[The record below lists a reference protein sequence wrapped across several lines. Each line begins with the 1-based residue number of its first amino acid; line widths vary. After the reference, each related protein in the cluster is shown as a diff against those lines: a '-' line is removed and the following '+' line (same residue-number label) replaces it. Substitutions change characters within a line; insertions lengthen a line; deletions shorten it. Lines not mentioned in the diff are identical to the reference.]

1 MADHFTIGLLFGI
14 ASGIAALLV
23 IAAVTLRRFE
33 VAQHVEPVRVH
44 RALLDLQLATRESR
58 DESAASARALRDE
71 IAGGLKGVSDGVA
84 RGLTDLKGTQ
94 QRQTEVLA
102 DLKGAEQRHADALA
116 ELRSAQQQQA
126 EVLAGRLTELT
137 DHAVDALRDH
147 PMPALQS
154 LAGAQEQNLGAVAAD
169 LRNLADTVS
178 GRLEEVRSLLEDRLR
193 QIQVE
198 SRDSLEQIR
207 ADTMGDA
214 KDLRNDMLD
223 SLKAH
228 TDAKLESILEQRIGD
243 SFGVVGQRLQLV
255 SERLEQVHRGL
266 DEVQSFAAGLGNI
279 QRALANVRLGGN
291 KTQSDKATPAAVEA
305 EAGPRAAR
313 RKARRAP
320 ADAVL
325 DTVEAPHSPSV

>member
-33 VAQHVEPVRVH
+33 VARHVEPVRVH

-84 RGLTDLKGTQ
+84 RGLTDLKGAQ
-94 QRQTEVLA
+94 QRHAEALA
-102 DLKGAEQRHADALA
+102 DLKGTQQR
-116 ELRSAQQQQA
+116 QA
-126 EVLAGRLTELT
+126 EALAGRLAELT

-169 LRNLADTVS
+169 LRTLADTVS

-243 SFGVVGQRLQLV
+243 SFGVVGERLQLV

-291 KTQSDKATPAAVEA
+291 KTRGDKVPPAAVEA
-305 EAGPRAAR
+305 ETGPRAAR
-313 RKARRAP
+313 RKPRRAP
-320 ADAVL
+320 ADTVL
-325 DTVEAPHSPSV
+325 DTVEAPHSSSV